1 MLVAL
6 ISTTVVLTVGVIPF
20 LGLIIPNIVSLFKGD
35 NLSKTLPHTALLGM
49 SFLLFCDIVGRVLI
63 FPYEIPISMTVGV
76 IGSAIFL
83 IMLFRGKHMR
93 NRTKMLILLGLAVAS
108 ILLYVFYELNGN
120 YHYAFPRRLI
130 KVVAMSL
137 TGIAI
142 AYSTVVFQTI
152 THNRILTPSVMGLD
166 ALYMMVQTFIYFF
179 FGSMS
184 IFVINAKYN
193 FLLAVLAMVVFAVIF
208 YRVLFKEGKRP
219 IYFLLLVGMIVG
231 TFLGSV
237 TTFFQ
242 VLIDPNE
249 FLSLQSKMFA
259 SFNNV
264 NSDLVWLAGV
274 VITITFIYGWRHM
287 NQLDVMSLGRDTAIN
302 LGVPYDKLVQR
313 MLILSSVLIAVST
326 ALVGP
331 ITFFGLI
338 VANLSYQFFK
348 TYKHSVIIAGS
359 CVMSIVA
366 LVGGQWVVERIFN
379 FDTTLSVIINF
390 VGGVYFIYLL
400 LKESRSAG

>member
-1 MLVAL
+1 
-6 ISTTVVLTVGVIPF
+6 
-20 LGLIIPNIVSLFKGD
+20 
-35 NLSKTLPHTALLGM
+35 
-49 SFLLFCDIVGRVLI
+49 
-63 FPYEIPISMTVGV
+63 
-76 IGSAIFL
+76 
-83 IMLFRGKHMR
+83 MR

-130 KVVAMSL
+130 KVFAMSL

-166 ALYMMVQTFIYFF
+166 ALYMLVQTFIYYF

-193 FLLAVLAMVVFAVIF
+193 FLLAVLAMVVFALIF

-237 TTFFQ
+237 STFFQ

-264 NSDLVWLAGV
+264 NSDLVWLAAV
-274 VITITFIYGWRHM
+274 VIIITFMYGWRHM

-313 MLILSSVLIAVST
+313 MLIVSSVLIAVST

-348 TYKHSVIIAGS
+348 TYKHSVLIAGS
-359 CVMSIVA
+359 CVMSVIA
-366 LVGGQWVVERIFN
+366 LVGGQWMVERIFN